1 MQKWTYEKELA
12 ECTEILL
19 NAYLNTMHSAVITAI
34 FFYND
39 DVYSYDL
46 TESDIN
52 ELTTVT
58 AESLQMNALGKKRIE
73 KIVNKSTKFATVN
86 DFEQLKEIF
95 PSYRR
100 NNGYIAEFLFRI
112 KVNNESVEEI
122 KHSNNSKSYAKAS
135 DTKDNRQLKNLNGK
149 ASYTELK
156 HLLEVCEK
164 VNYKDTEKVRNSIEM
179 LKKIYNK

>member
-1 MQKWTYEKELA
+1 MKWKFDKEITEA
-12 ECTEILL
+12 TEILL
-19 NAYLNTMHSAVITAI
+19 TAYLATMHSAVITAI

-58 AESLQMNALGKKRIE
+58 AESLQINALGKKRIE
-73 KIVNKSTKFATVN
+73 KIVDKSTKFATVN

-100 NNGYIAEFLFRI
+100 NNGYLAEFLYRM

-122 KHSNNSKSYAKAS
+122 KHSNNSKGYDKAS
-135 DTKDNRQLKNLNGK
+135 DTKDNRQIKNLNNK
-149 ASYTELK
+149 ASYTDLSYI
-156 HLLEVCEK
+156 LEVCEK
-164 VNYKDTEKVRNSIEM
+164 VNYKDTEKVRNSIDT